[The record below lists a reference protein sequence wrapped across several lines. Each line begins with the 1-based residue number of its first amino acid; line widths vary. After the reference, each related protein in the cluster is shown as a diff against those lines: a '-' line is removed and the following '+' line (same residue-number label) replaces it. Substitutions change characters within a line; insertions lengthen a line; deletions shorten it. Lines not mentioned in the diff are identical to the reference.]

1 MGRTRY
7 QTNTIDI
14 GAYEYARMKAG
25 RIRYVKPK
33 KVGTGDGSS
42 WENATNDIQGAIND
56 LAEKATTPGEKRRS
70 LGSSRN
76 LCGKSTNP

>member
-25 RIRYVKPK
+25 RIRYVKEG
-33 KVGTGDGSS
+33 GTGKGTS
-42 WENATNDIQGAIND
+42 WKDAMGDIQNAIND
-56 LAEKATTPGEKRRS
+56 LAETATTPGEKRRS